1 PAVDKGHVMRT
12 RLMVLLAVFALAL
25 PAFMPVVG
33 QDAADDKKPVE
44 IDEQAFTEQQKANVA
59 VLDRIIA
66 IIRRS
71 FFDRSFRGQDLNQ
84 LRAHWLQRVADAK
97 PGAPLHAVL
106 REMLGGF
113 KVSHLSVIDGEAY
126 ENHFA
131 PEMDNS
137 LRRQA
142 GFDITEL
149 RPGEYFVTRILEGSA
164 ADK

>member
-1 PAVDKGHVMRT
+1 
-12 RLMVLLAVFALAL
+12 
-25 PAFMPVVG
+25 
-33 QDAADDKKPVE
+33 
-44 IDEQAFTEQQKANVA
+44 
-59 VLDRIIA
+59 
-66 IIRRS
+66 
-71 FFDRSFRGQDLNQ
+71 
-84 LRAHWLQRVADAK
+84 RVADAK
-97 PGAPLHAVL
+97 PGAPLHTVL

-149 RPGEYFVTRILEGSA
+149 RPGEYFVTGILEGSA
-164 ADK
+164 ADKAGIKRGDRVLRLNGAEPAESGLLVDAGGDPGLPGGHPHYFVRNPADGADLMVEVRRSADTEETLSFTVTPSEINMIR